1 MSNTRT
7 IGIGII
13 GSGQIALANHLPGFA
28 LAGNLAKVVAL
39 CDANAETVARA
50 GVENGIEHTF
60 TDHREML
67 KRDEVQ
73 AVVVATPN
81 FTHRQ
86 IVLDAVA
93 AGKHVLCEKPLALN
107 YAEALE
113 MYRAAEKAKV
123 RHMTAF
129 TYRFVPAVR
138 YMRHLVDAGAV
149 GKPYH
154 FRANRFQDWGD
165 RNVGWR
171 QVDKLAGSGELGDML
186 SHRIDYG
193 HYLVGPITRLV
204 ADMKRFLNVRG
215 GQPSDVD
222 DFVSM
227 LAEFEN
233 GATGVL
239 ESTKL
244 ATGHGEGIRSEDYCE
259 INGIEGTVAYR
270 SASPWQVEVGSKG
283 GNSLR
288 SISVPMDYL
297 KWPGSTRDPFGG
309 DPQVSFRW
317 DQDVEFVRAI
327 AENRPCTPSFAD
339 GLAVQAVMEA
349 TIQSSQRRA
358 WVDVKRER

>member
-1 MSNTRT
+1 MSTT
-7 IGIGII
+7 PVGIGII

-28 LAGNLAKVVAL
+28 LLGDQARVVAL
-39 CDANAETVARA
+39 CDASAEVVARA
-50 GVENGIEHTF
+50 SAQTGIAATY

-67 KRDEVQ
+67 KRDDLH

-81 FTHRQ
+81 FTHKP
-86 IVLDAVA
+86 IVLDAAA
-93 AGKHVLCEKPLALN
+93 AGKHVFCEKPLALN
-107 YAEALE
+107 YADALE
-113 MYRAAEKAKV
+113 MYRAAEAAKV

-138 YMRHLVDAGAV
+138 YMRHLIDAGAV
-149 GKPYH
+149 GTPYH
-154 FRANRFQDWGD
+154 FRAQRFQDWGD

-193 HYLVGPITRLV
+193 HYLVGPIARLV
-204 ADMKRFLNVRG
+204 ASLRRFLDVRG

-227 LAEFEN
+227 LCDFTG

-244 ATGHGEGIRSEDYCE
+244 ATGRGEGIRSPDTCE
-259 INGIEGTVAYR
+259 VNGSEGTVLFH
-270 SASPWQVEVGSKG
+270 SASPWQVEVGHRG
-283 GNSLR
+283 GKSLR
-288 SISVPMDYL
+288 QVAVPMEYL
-297 KWPGSTRDPFGG
+297 KHPASPRDPFAG
-309 DPQVSFRW
+309 DPQVTFRW

-327 AENRPCTPSFAD
+327 IENRPCSPSFAD
-339 GLAVQAVMEA
+339 GVAAQAVMDA
-349 TIQSSQRRA
+349 CQQSDKARA
-358 WVDVKRER
+358 WVDVKHDI